1 MNKPRNVYRI
11 DIEPSDAY
19 PHRHSTHGWQVRIR
33 RNGVQHTK
41 FFSDDKHDGRAK
53 ALLAAI
59 VYRDELM
66 PTLPEADDPTKK
78 SAQAR
83 SKTGV
88 IGLSFCTKD
97 DGSGTHKPYVQLSWT
112 GENRK
117 RQTASFSVDKWGLR
131 KAIWNACVRL
141 HREREALGQ
150 ETEEPQQMFARA
162 YASIS
167 KQYPE
172 FVGIEGKAEEGEAA

>member
-1 MNKPRNVYRI
+1 MQKPNNVYRI
-11 DIEPSDAY
+11 DIEPSEAF

-33 RNGVQHTK
+33 RSGVQNTK
-41 FFSDDKHDGRAK
+41 FFSDDKHGGSAK

-59 VYRDELM
+59 TYRDELM
-66 PTLPEADDPTKK
+66 PSLPDADDPTIK

-88 IGLSFCTKD
+88 VGLSFCTKD
-97 DGSGTHKPYVQLSWT
+97 DGSGTQKPYVQLSWT

-141 HREREALGQ
+141 HREREELGQ
-150 ETEEPQQMFARA
+150 AKEEPQEMFARA
-162 YASIS
+162 YANIVR
-167 KQYPE
+167 QYPE
-172 FVGIEGKAEEGEAA
+172 YANIEGTEEAKG

>member
-1 MNKPRNVYRI
+1 MQKPSNVYRI
-11 DIEPSDAY
+11 DIQPSDAF
-19 PHRHSTHGWQVRIR
+19 PDRHATHGWQVRIR
-33 RNGVQHTK
+33 RSGVQHTK
-41 FFSDDKHDGRAK
+41 FFSDDKHGGSAK
-53 ALLAAI
+53 ALLASI

-66 PTLPEADDPTKK
+66 PTLPEADDPTIK

-88 IGLSFCTKD
+88 VGLSFCTKD
-97 DGSGTHKPYVQLSWT
+97 DGSGTQKPYVQLSWT
-112 GENRK
+112 GDNRK
-117 RQTASFSVDKWGLR
+117 RRTASFSVDKWGLR

-150 ETEEPQQMFARA
+150 PTESPQEMFNKAH
-162 YASIS
+162 ASIS

-172 FVGIEGKAEEGEAA
+172 FVDIQGKMEEADKA